1 MWRGVC
7 VRAVLE
13 PSSEETSRWSVA
25 SGPSQGRGDRASVPA
40 LPVSWL
46 RPRLAQAQ
54 ACPSPPFSPV
64 PDRGQEQ
71 YEEYFMASS
80 AGEQWQVTDMAQQE
94 DDIPSETAT
103 IRDHLLDLT
112 LCFNLAGIMVFL

>member
-1 MWRGVC
+1 
-7 VRAVLE
+7 
-13 PSSEETSRWSVA
+13 
-25 SGPSQGRGDRASVPA
+25 
-40 LPVSWL
+40 
-46 RPRLAQAQ
+46 
-54 ACPSPPFSPV
+54 
-64 PDRGQEQ
+64 
-71 YEEYFMASS
+71 MASS